1 MQTISRNRSPVVRRR
16 QGGASAVEFAL
27 IFPIVFALIYGA
39 IVYSYAFVL
48 KQSITFAAQEAAEAA
63 VDVQPGI
70 AAYDVTVRNAA
81 INTARSVI
89 SWMPLQVRSNVVT
102 TVEFCADTGS
112 ATGACQAA
120 SDAVVVTITL
130 PLTGSSRLFASF
142 NLPLMGSFPPLPA
155 TMTAQA
161 VARV

>member
-1 MQTISRNRSPVVRRR
+1 MQTPRTWSPSVPRR
-16 QGGASAVEFAL
+16 QRGASAVEFAL
-27 IFPIVFALIYGA
+27 IFPIVFAITYGA

-63 VDVQPGI
+63 VDVQPGV
-70 AAYDVTVRNAA
+70 AGYDTTVRNAA
-81 INTARSVI
+81 INTAKAVI
-89 SWMPLQVRSNVVT
+89 AWMPQQVRSNVVT
-102 TVEFCADTGS
+102 SVEFCADSGS
-112 ATGACQAA
+112 TTGACQSA

-130 PLTGSSRLFASF
+130 PLGGSSQVFASMV
-142 NLPLMGSFPPLPA
+142 LPLVGRFPPLPA